1 MPRILEIIARIGEWI
16 FGPGQ
21 TDMMPHGLLLNMILF
36 NQYVKQ
42 QGKVKTFLFNI
53 EKDPY
58 ETTNLVDSEPKILR
72 RMVLSLQDIKHKRPV
87 PIHKY
92 WLVDERA
99 ETSGL
104 KPGDCS
110 QQSVGL
116 LDKCLFT
123 HPWLEDG
130 VDLYDTEALGLVNGL
145 TRAQRTWLTYCGLTV
160 LIVIIMLMVIFKTF
174 KLLCFNK
181 TQRKVKRQ

>member
-1 MPRILEIIARIGEWI
+1 
-16 FGPGQ
+16 
-21 TDMMPHGLLLNMILF
+21 MILF